1 MVLIGLS
8 KAFKIHKLHT
18 LDNIRQMLNNLLT
31 PDNHIQ
37 IRGLRNIITRW
48 YEISKINLDHLVD
61 FSSPS
66 R

>member
-1 MVLIGLS
+1 
-8 KAFKIHKLHT
+8 
-18 LDNIRQMLNNLLT
+18 MLNNLLT